1 MQRVIVSRNP
11 PFVYLFVG
19 GCWYC
24 YDYTSQP
31 LGEGAMGAVY
41 LGFDCS
47 NQDRVAVKRVKDEYA
62 EIAQV
67 RDCARREAS
76 LRFLHPNIVRM
87 IGLCEYEYGHG
98 PMFIL
103 SEYIAGIT
111 FDVHVRM
118 RLSLLP
124 ADERIIRIVEHIRPV
139 LSALQYLH
147 NNGVVHK
154 DIKPSNIMIDS
165 RSCVKL
171 MDLGVANSFRSEA
184 GHMYGFIGTPQY
196 AAPEQ
201 IADVGAEAVVDPRTD
216 IYSFG
221 VTLYE
226 LITGCNPFN
235 GVTESETLH
244 NQRNL
249 ELPKNDAI
257 PPGLFAVIARAT
269 AKNPDDRYRSAMEMD
284 AELERYLS
292 GARGRK
298 PDSPE
303 TLRIVGAALAVSLAL
318 VLLFAIIIQFIYR
331 CN

>member
-1 MQRVIVSRNP
+1 MQSVVVSQNP

-19 GCWYC
+19 GCWY
-24 YDYTSQP
+24 YYNYMSQP
-31 LGEGAMGAVY
+31 LGEGAMGSVY
-41 LGFDCS
+41 LGFDCV
-47 NQDRVAVKRVKDEYA
+47 NQDRVAIKRIKDEYA

-87 IGLCEYEYGHG
+87 IGLCEYVYGHG

-103 SEYIAGIT
+103 SEYVAGIT

-124 ADERIIRIVEHIRPV
+124 ANERVVRIVEHIRPV

-147 NNGVVHK
+147 NNGVIHK

-165 RSCVKL
+165 QSCVKL
-171 MDLGVANSFRSEA
+171 MDLGVANS
-184 GHMYGFIGTPQY
+184 HMYGFIGTPQY

-201 IADVGAEAVVDPRTD
+201 IADADAEAVVDPRTD

-226 LITGCNPFN
+226 LIAGVNPFN
-235 GVTESETLH
+235 GDTEEETLY
-244 NQRNL
+244 NQRNK
-249 ELPKNDAI
+249 ELPKNDTI
-257 PPGLFAVIARAT
+257 PAGLFAVIAKAT
-269 AKNPDDRYRSAMEMD
+269 AKNPDARYRSATEMD
-284 AELERYLS
+284 ADLGRYLS
-292 GARGRK
+292 EARGGGQE
-298 PDSPE
+298 PSD
-303 TLRIVGAALAVSLAL
+303 TLKIVGAVLVVLLSLAL
-318 VLLFAIIIQFIYR
+318 FYAIITQFL
-331 CN
+331 N

>member
-1 MQRVIVSRNP
+1 MQRVVVSQNP

-19 GCWYC
+19 GCWYY

-31 LGEGAMGAVY
+31 LGEGAMGSVY
-41 LGFDCS
+41 LGFDCT
-47 NQDRVAVKRVKDEYA
+47 NQDRVAIKRVKDEYA

-87 IGLCEYEYGHG
+87 IGLCEYAYGHG

-124 ADERIIRIVEHIRPV
+124 GEERIVRIVEHIRPV

-147 NNGVVHK
+147 NNGVIHK
-154 DIKPSNIMIDS
+154 DIKPSNIMIDN

-171 MDLGVANSFRSEA
+171 MDLGVANSFRNEA
-184 GHMYGFIGTPQY
+184 RHMYGFIGTPQY

-201 IADVGAEAVVDPRTD
+201 IADAGAEAVVDPRTD

-235 GVTESETLH
+235 GASEAETLH
-244 NQRNL
+244 NRRNK

-257 PPGLFAVIARAT
+257 PPRLFAVIARAT
-269 AKNPDDRYRSAMEMD
+269 AKDPDARYRSALEMD
-284 AELERYLS
+284 AGLEHYLS
-292 GARGRK
+292 EAKGPK
-298 PDSPE
+298 PDPYE
-303 TLRIVGAALAVSLAL
+303 ALKIVGAVVGVLLALALF
-318 VLLFAIIIQFIYR
+318 FAIIIQFSY
-331 CN
+331 